1 MDYPATG
8 KEVAGEVERYG
19 CHRDRRYL
27 AGACQL
33 WAGRDVKEQSCILQ
47 EVNEG
52 IAFFPNS
59 QTIYR
64 APMKTTKLIKP
75 GENHRKM
82 VILWLPTQAQV
93 YKLLQSWPVVK
104 EVQVVHCVVPL
115 EGSSARKPEAGRSW
129 IALGQLVAKPNSKW
143 LGGTEAF
150 LFIYWQTVV
159 VGFKGYDNSFHAV
172 LRRRCKQH
180 AMAWLVSGYWL
191 SVVKLT
197 LQSHAGF
204 WEARKSD
211 ASLIRIHTNLFL
223 SGTL

>member
-64 APMKTTKLIKP
+64 AP
-75 GENHRKM
+75 
-82 VILWLPTQAQV
+82 
-93 YKLLQSWPVVK
+93 
-104 EVQVVHCVVPL
+104 
-115 EGSSARKPEAGRSW
+115 
-129 IALGQLVAKPNSKW
+129 
-143 LGGTEAF
+143 
-150 LFIYWQTVV
+150 
-159 VGFKGYDNSFHAV
+159 
-172 LRRRCKQH
+172 
-180 AMAWLVSGYWL
+180 
-191 SVVKLT
+191 
-197 LQSHAGF
+197 
-204 WEARKSD
+204 
-211 ASLIRIHTNLFL
+211 
-223 SGTL
+223 

>member
-8 KEVAGEVERYG
+8 KEVAGEVKRYG

-93 YKLLQSWPVVK
+93 YKLLQSWPMVK
-104 EVQVVHCVVPL
+104 EVQVVHCVVPP
-115 EGSSARKPEAGRSW
+115 EGSSARKPEAGKRW
-129 IALGQLVAKPNSKW
+129 AALGQLVAKPNSKW
-143 LGGTEAF
+143 LGFFLFIYWYIYWYIEAF

-172 LRRRCKQH
+172 LRGRCKQH
-180 AMAWLVSGYWL
+180 AMAWLVSDIQL
-191 SVVKLT
+191 
-197 LQSHAGF
+197 
-204 WEARKSD
+204 
-211 ASLIRIHTNLFL
+211 
-223 SGTL
+223 